1 MTPEEAAI
9 FGDDAIE
16 ALAAADALRFSLQDA
31 TGKPVPRAEVLFWPF
46 GWPGKGGPERPEL
59 SVFDPRWRRRRHN
72 P

>member
-31 TGKPVPRAEVLFWPF
+31 TGKPVPRAEVLSLQ
-46 GWPGKGGPERPEL
+46 RP
-59 SVFDPRWRRRRHN
+59 SPRA
-72 P
+72 PCPQ